1 LPSEKILEQ
10 KKAIVAELTE
20 KIANAK
26 TGVVVDYKGIT
37 VEADTQLR
45 KKLREAGVE
54 YKVVKNTFLRF
65 ALNSNNLN
73 ELDEKLEGTTAIA
86 LWSDDTFEGAKLL
99 SKQAES
105 GSFAI
110 KGGFMD
116 GKVISVDTVNAL
128 AKLPPREVLIAQVLA
143 GFNAPVAAFARVLN
157 AIVEKQSA

>member
-1 LPSEKILEQ
+1 MPSEKILEQ